1 MREGGFGL
9 YFMETFMDEVKVH
22 HEEGVTVFMT
32 KYLGGE
38 RVDKDVE
45 TITS

>member
-1 MREGGFGL
+1 
-9 YFMETFMDEVKVH
+9 METLMDEVKVL

-38 RVDKDVE
+38 RGDEDDE
-45 TITS
+45 RTIS